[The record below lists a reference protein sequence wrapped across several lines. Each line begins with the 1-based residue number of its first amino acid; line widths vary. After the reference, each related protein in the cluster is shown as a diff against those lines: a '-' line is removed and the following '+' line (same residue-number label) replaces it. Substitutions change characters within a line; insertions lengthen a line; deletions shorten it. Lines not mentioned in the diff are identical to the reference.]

1 MPNMRHMMW
10 AQREFGRTQLG
21 DRRRTRRLIEMAATA
36 AASPAGR
43 VSQLFA
49 TGAEREAA
57 YRFLESE
64 FVDPNELAGAA
75 RRATANRC
83 FEQEFVF
90 VPVDATSLSLP
101 DRVDRRGLGIIATT
115 VGARGLHVM
124 TAIAV
129 ERDGTPIGICGQQYW
144 ARRDRIGLQRG
155 DYDARPVD
163 QKETQRWLDVIEQVR
178 SAVASEAPRTRPWF
192 QLDRGGDAW
201 PILLA
206 ASRRGEWLTVRA
218 AHDRRLA
225 ADVDGKHGYLWDQLR
240 RCEPMGSYALS
251 IPVGEERKP
260 RTACMQIQSC
270 PVTLDVQDRR
280 TAKHVKVSMWA
291 VRVIE
296 TGTTP
301 RGEKPTEWLLLTT
314 YPVANLHDA
323 MLVVDGYA
331 SRWRIEDFHKTWKTG
346 ACEIEKTQLQARD
359 HIERFAVI
367 SASAAMR
374 IQRLTHLART
384 SPHEPATIEFSRAEI
399 DATIL
404 LREPKDFARG
414 DTPTVGEV
422 IRWIADLGGFMGPS
436 PKNKTATRR
445 PGAIVIARGMERIAP
460 VASLLA
466 RGVEM

>member
-1 MPNMRHMMW
+1 MPNMRQLVW

-21 DRRRTRRLIEMAATA
+21 DRRRTRRLIEIAARA

-49 TGAEREAA
+49 TSAEREAA
-57 YRFLESE
+57 YRFLENE
-64 FVDPNELAGAA
+64 AVDPEELGRAA
-75 RRATANRC
+75 RLATANRC
-83 FEQEFVF
+83 FEHDFLF
-90 VPVDATSLSLP
+90 VPVDATSLNLP

-124 TAIAV
+124 TAVAV
-129 ERDGTPIGICGQQYW
+129 GRDGTPIGICGQQYW
-144 ARRDRIGLQRG
+144 ARRDHVGLQRG
-155 DYDARPVD
+155 DYDARPVE
-163 QKETQRWLDVIEQVR
+163 QRETQRWLDVIDQAR
-178 SAVASEAPRTRPWF
+178 SALAEESPRTRPWF

-206 ASRRGEWLTVRA
+206 AYRRGDWLTVRA
-218 AHDRRLA
+218 THNRRL
-225 ADVDGKHGYLWDQLR
+225 VGDGKRRYLWDHVR
-240 RCEPMGSYALS
+240 RCEPMGSYALTV
-251 IPVGEERKP
+251 PVGEERKA
-260 RTACMQIQSC
+260 RIACMQIQSC
-270 PVTLDVQDRR
+270 PVTLDVRDRR
-280 TAKHVKVSMWA
+280 TAIGAKLPLWA

-296 TGTTP
+296 IGTTP
-301 RGEKPTEWLLLTT
+301 CGEKPTEWLLITT
-314 YPVANLHDA
+314 YPVETLNDA

-346 ACEIEKTQLQARD
+346 ACEVEKNQLQARD

-384 SPHEPATIEFSRAEI
+384 SPDEPATIEFTRPEI

-404 LREPKDFARG
+404 LREPKGVERG

-422 IRWIADLGGFMGPS
+422 VRWIADLGGFMGPS
-436 PKNKTATRR
+436 PQNKTATRR
-445 PGAIVIARGMERIAP
+445 PGAIVIGRGLEQIAP
-460 VASLLA
+460 VASLLS
-466 RGVEM
+466 RGVKM

>member
-1 MPNMRHMMW
+1 MRQVLW
-10 AQREFGRTQLG
+10 AQREFGRTRLG
-21 DRRRTRRLIEMAATA
+21 DRRRTRRLIEIAAKV

-49 TGAEREAA
+49 TNAAREGA
-57 YRFLESE
+57 YRFLENE
-64 FVDPNELAGAA
+64 AVDAEELSRAA
-75 RRATANRC
+75 RLATANRC
-83 FEQEFVF
+83 FEHSFVF

-101 DRVDRRGLGIIATT
+101 DRVDRRGLGIISTT

-144 ARRDRIGLQRG
+144 TRRDHVGLQRG
-155 DYDARPVD
+155 DYDARPVE
-163 QKETQRWLDVIEQVR
+163 QKETQRWLDVIAQAG
-178 SAVASEAPRTRPWF
+178 SALTAEAPRTRPWF

-206 ASRRGEWLTVRA
+206 ARGSGGWLTVRA
-218 AHDRRLA
+218 VHNRRLA
-225 ADVDGKHGYLWDQLR
+225 PDVDGTRRYLWDHIR
-240 RCEPMGSYALS
+240 RCEPIGSYALS
-251 IPVGEERKP
+251 IPVGENR
-260 RTACMQIQSC
+260 RARIACMQIQAC
-270 PVTLDVQDRR
+270 RVTVEVRDRR
-280 TAKHVKVSMWA
+280 NATPVNTPLHA
-291 VRVIE
+291 VRVVE

-301 RGEKPTEWLLLTT
+301 RGESPTEWLLLTT
-314 YPVANLHDA
+314 YPVETLHDA

-384 SPHEPATIEFSRAEI
+384 APDEPATIEFSRAEI

-404 LREPKDFARG
+404 LREPKGVERG
-414 DTPTVGEV
+414 DTPTVGDV
-422 IRWIADLGGFMGPS
+422 VRWIADLGGFMGPS

-445 PGAIVIARGMERIAP
+445 PGAIVIARGIERIAP